1 MIGISCAKECF
12 HGEICREKGS
22 SDDIWVWKRG
32 KPTDIHGTN
41 GTMDHDMDGL
51 DP

>member
-1 MIGISCAKECF
+1 MP
-12 HGEICREKGS
+12 GS
-22 SDDIWVWKRG
+22 SDDSHGSEKG
-32 KPTDIHGTN
+32 ENQLNGTN